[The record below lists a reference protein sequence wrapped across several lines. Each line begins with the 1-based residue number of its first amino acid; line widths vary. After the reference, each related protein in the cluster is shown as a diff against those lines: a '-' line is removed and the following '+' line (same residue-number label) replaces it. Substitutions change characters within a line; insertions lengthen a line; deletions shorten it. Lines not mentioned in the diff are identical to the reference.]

1 MYRAEKWI
9 DGWLWIQTV
18 PDGKWQR
25 ATTEEV
31 IAALIERIRNVEQ
44 LLGHEHE

>member
-18 PDGKWQR
+18 PDGKWER

-31 IAALIERIRNVEQ
+31 IASFQERIAILERLVRESA
-44 LLGHEHE
+44 